1 MLTGAWLL
9 KRDGVDR
16 QAAGLASVEWVR
28 LEPAL
33 PLTAVDAATPWSLFD
48 AEAWLRA
55 PVWFDTFHRGRVT
68 DGLGHTA
75 VHLGVDSFGG
85 AHESVSLRVPCI
97 APPPSGVPTADDG
110 GRAVLRVRARAACPR
125 TTAFELVLIES
136 GGVPWGANVP
146 LTAEW
151 QTIRIP
157 VGSLRLFTQW
167 GKEYAALAG
176 PHPRLS
182 RLEAVSVC
190 FGKWLFREAANE
202 PHAIEI
208 AEIGVAESEAGN

>member
-1 MLTGAWLL
+1 M
-9 KRDGVDR
+9 
-16 QAAGLASVEWVR
+16 
-28 LEPAL
+28 
-33 PLTAVDAATPWSLFD
+33 TA
-48 AEAWLRA
+48 AEAR
-55 PVWFDTFHRGRVT
+55 REG
-68 DGLGHTA
+68 
-75 VHLGVDSFGG
+75 
-85 AHESVSLRVPCI
+85 
-97 APPPSGVPTADDG
+97 
-110 GRAVLRVRARAACPR
+110 
-125 TTAFELVLIES
+125 LIES